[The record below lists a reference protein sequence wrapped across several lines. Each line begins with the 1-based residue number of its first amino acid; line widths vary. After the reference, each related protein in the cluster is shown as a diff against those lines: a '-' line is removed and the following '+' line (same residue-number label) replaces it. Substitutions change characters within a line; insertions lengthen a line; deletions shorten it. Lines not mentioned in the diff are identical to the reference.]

1 MTPISRPPPRAF
13 EEAFQC
19 NLLNNAPSQ
28 TLGKPRSA
36 IRCRITCLYG
46 VKIWRFVRG
55 DPGVA
60 SGRVQ
65 TPLPEF
71 CRILFFASTVV
82 RARFPSA
89 QTESASPDKIQ
100 HHPLEISTALEEP
113 STPLVAL
120 QVNEPVP
127 PQNSTKWPSARRFV
141 MLYYPIQDEWLHRL
155 SRHCLDFPTP
165 RRNRPRFSLIGDNGI
180 HHGLGLVVGLG
191 RNMSAAYAI
200 SPSATRDDDERE
212 MHETSD

>member
-1 MTPISRPPPRAF
+1 MR
-13 EEAFQC
+13 
-19 NLLNNAPSQ
+19 
-28 TLGKPRSA
+28 
-36 IRCRITCLYG
+36 
-46 VKIWRFVRG
+46 VKIWRFVRM

-165 RRNRPRFSLIGDNGI
+165 RRNRPTIFPHWRQWHTSRARFGGWVREG
-180 HHGLGLVVGLG
+180 HVGRL
-191 RNMSAAYAI
+191 RN
-200 SPSATRDDDERE
+200 SPERNARR
-212 MHETSD
+212 